1 MRFPTWKEVESDPE
15 FQSLEPTKKREYFG
29 KWSKTAVDRA
39 MQQGLYRDEEFA
51 SGFTGWYNQKAKEYG
66 EEEEVGDFQQLSA
79 KYKTPKEVGVFEGI
93 SNAARNAFASS
104 QQALAVTGGVTP
116 EEAQEISKIE
126 YEKNARQVS
135 PDYKAYQEAEGWDA
149 VNAFINNPVEVTTN
163 IVAEGLAGSLPSLGA
178 GLATGGVGAAAGSV
192 VPGVGTGAGFIAGQV
207 AGTFAGSLA
216 TEYGS
221 KVLEEL
227 QNEGMDLT
235 NPQSITEFFSN
246 QKLVDAA
253 KEKALKKGVP
263 IAAFEAVSAG
273 IGGKVAKILG
283 TAFKTKTRDA
293 AAEMVTQAALGV
305 GGEIAGTTAAGD
317 EFDGKELFAELAGSI
332 GPDGAQI
339 AIGKAQQILSDRRK
353 QRQVKQAAETAEKL
367 ENSDAPLTADALKT
381 TVAKNIVEQ
390 EKQTADKLDE
400 DLAGEV
406 EKVSGM
412 QPIREEE
419 AFVMPPKEEFKASYA
434 KLTPESLAET
444 EASFQEQLQDED
456 ADTRAFAQTALEALA
471 EFKAEQT
478 PIPPAA
484 EAPLEQRPLA
494 TETGAQMYQAEAIK
508 QALANRQPVGADA
521 IEFFAR
527 DPRTWGI
534 AIPQDYIKQGN
545 VYVPPPA
552 VEAPAEVAPAQA
564 AEVAPPVE
572 AAPPAVVDPTAVA
585 PALPVEQTPAEPV
598 PAVDPETITTT
609 DVQPEAPITP
619 PPSATEPPPQNVVG
633 FTTARGSTYEI
644 TPEGKTIRMKR
655 SEGRGQGEI
664 HPPSSVLFVSEED
677 SRNILGDQQSTFG
690 KAAVR
695 LGYIEGNAFNPI
707 TDTRSIPAGAQPAVV
722 SVERENNKVLGVY
735 RAEIQPKVGLS
746 PVEKEYMPDGNAYL
760 HIGNP
765 IVSVR
770 QAEAT
775 PPTAPTAEAETS
787 ASLSRVADNTATDEE
802 VVRLARQGLVNI
814 QDGQNVITPRGEEV
828 MQRAGAPLPR
838 LTPEERAA
846 EVAAAPAAIVEQAP
860 PVAESPIVT
869 PAPTPGVEPIES
881 AIEVARKTN
890 FAAAATRQEAG
901 EIGRNIASQDPNLPP
916 LPPPQFDVLE
926 SISNL
931 QARRPYNPD
940 ALTEDAINEARDSGF
955 ITGKQVGKLK
965 LTESGRNQLK
975 EWSDQARDR
984 DFAESSLRD
993 EIADIAVSQWDA
1005 ANDPESAAAIAAR
1018 TTRPPTPVT
1027 TPPVTEA
1034 VTPAPAATT
1043 PAAPKVAP
1051 DWEKMSVFDKAGAIN
1066 LNERVI
1072 NHPLFNKLKKSID
1085 ATWAKT
1091 QGKGEV
1097 YQQDNDLQY
1106 SYLDATILDK
1116 NPDAKKT
1123 AEKIASDLGVKIVKA
1138 PATSLFGGF
1147 RLEIPKPATATT
1159 PTIPTPTALAEA
1171 APVGIAVGNRVKTK
1185 TTPQSFVVEEVLPQS
1200 AREAELGEQYYSIR
1214 NERTGEVQTVEAGDI
1229 RAIKGKG
1236 GRQMA
1241 AAPAVTAELWAT
1253 PPQEISSA
1261 ATSINQRQM
1270 PATFKRVKWQSG
1282 TRNADIGGGRF
1293 DNATD
1298 YLADIGV
1305 ENVIYDPYNR
1315 TQESNQAAVSKISG
1329 GQSDTATVNNVLNVI
1344 AEPESR
1350 NLVIRQA
1357 ADAIKPNGKAY
1368 FLIYEGNKKG
1378 VGSPTASGWQENRK
1392 AETYIAEIR
1401 KHFGSVTRKGN
1412 LITAENPIKPT
1423 EVLRQAEGIRVEE
1436 DAEVVPEADRYT
1448 FDEAGIRAIEFFNG
1462 VAPDGLVIV
1471 NDSVD
1476 PEYRFKASYD
1486 PNTGD
1491 ITLNRAFIRKGESIE
1506 DILSHELGHYI
1517 FSDPKFQA
1525 AFQRFWNEMSDVEKA
1540 NADKIINQFYS
1551 KQSGAV
1557 QIEEKKVRAFMAL
1570 VEEARLLPR
1579 WKQILNAIKQ
1589 WLNDKFG
1596 TNFNVTDRGALSVL
1610 AVAHKRFR
1618 KGEVIVREMNEGV
1631 FRMAAEPTPA
1641 PEAKAAPAERPLRRT
1656 KMQNIINISTGVKRP
1671 RTKLTVDEMAALKD
1685 QIRIGARKR
1694 REDKQTQK
1702 EFAKDVTEYLRGMAI
1717 RGKVS
1722 APQLRA
1728 ITSKA
1733 MQTQFDNE
1741 ASIKSFINYANK
1753 VIENAN
1759 YNRDISDAKAAI
1771 KSAKRLAKQKGLA
1784 GNIKANLE
1792 KLANI
1797 DPRQIEP
1804 EEMVEVDGE
1813 MPVSVAEFTA
1823 VLKEYMKAAGPVT
1836 AEGYILVPDAEI
1848 TDFLSKIG
1856 EQVEVNRKA
1865 NENLGLDGELAEIAD
1880 KTPEEID
1887 AELARNE
1894 ERRKRIE
1901 EKVNKLAEEAQIGL
1915 VKYENPEITSEE
1927 KLVLDDMKRITL
1939 SDISIGERKEFVKVA
1954 NNILVNNKFLGA
1966 QKFASIARGQI
1977 GAAEAAKDSKTV
1989 KRNSA
1994 TLKFYNVFGED
2005 FGKLINLGTQS
2016 FADTFR
2022 NLTGTKELPRLL
2034 YQMGFGEI
2042 ERGQANTNR
2051 ARREITDGVQNRFR
2065 QIEKETGQK
2074 IADTQGVY
2082 SMGVAGN
2089 LIQIHPDETEA
2100 EGIQRMR
2107 GLIKS
2112 DIEKKKKSPK
2122 SDDRKAAIY
2131 IQKALDEVDSDT
2143 VEGVLENLKRLHP
2156 ANHKAMTFLMNEVLP
2171 EYKPM
2176 LKEHDELF
2184 NNQTENYENPYY
2196 LPIRYRSIGAE
2207 PKKPGELRGRATD
2220 SVTAPKQ
2227 APNSIKRIK
2236 NTVLP
2241 EGKQLDYNL
2250 TRNVLDSLSTQLEAA
2265 YTNPGWQQ
2273 VYAFLKSP
2281 EAVDALGGV
2290 ENYDFVTR
2298 RINNLSDSRERRIYQ
2313 MDPFNQAADFVANM
2327 VRKIGTS
2334 IALGGVGQAAKQM
2347 PDQVATTIANV
2358 NDLSITTPAF
2368 TEIKAALPAMRQ
2380 FSIGE
2385 RGEIAGGSKWVN
2397 QLEGNFTKLQQ
2408 FMQDG
2413 LWPKAMEAF
2422 ENINN
2427 FWLIPLKVSDTIA
2440 ASHGWISYYKKYL
2453 KDNNIPFT
2461 NWDNEAELI
2470 AGGERGRVEAGLYAD
2485 QMIDLYQGSSD
2496 PTKMATFAQR
2506 GDSGGGNLLKTMIM
2520 PFSSFVIQ
2528 QRSRI
2533 LSDLRDVSYG
2543 DADEKKVAAKGLAGT
2558 LLGIVIFH
2566 GVRRYALPL
2575 LTGGVAAGAY
2585 GLLGVD
2591 MEEPDEEEKAE
2602 KEKRVFRQFLGEV
2615 AANIFVGGYSAYAE
2629 TRLIDAVNA
2638 ASYFYEIQTNSDN
2651 VLDDEGEIMSWEKY
2665 RKERAPMYRYTGPGA
2680 DSTLGMIDILPSQTR
2695 ETFDRLKDL
2704 SDDEIMDSLTEEEQ
2718 RVLILA
2724 ALSETLYTMRLN
2736 DADVARMIK
2745 RMAKD
2750 VKDQAE
2756 ARQKAERKLQRL
2768 YGL

>member
-1 MRFPTWKEVESDPE
+1 M
-15 FQSLEPTKKREYFG
+15 
-29 KWSKTAVDRA
+29 
-39 MQQGLYRDEEFA
+39 M
-51 SGFTGWYNQKAKEYG
+51 
-66 EEEEVGDFQQLSA
+66 
-79 KYKTPKEVGVFEGI
+79 
-93 SNAARNAFASS
+93 
-104 QQALAVTGGVTP
+104 
-116 EEAQEISKIE
+116 
-126 YEKNARQVS
+126 
-135 PDYKAYQEAEGWDA
+135 
-149 VNAFINNPVEVTTN
+149 
-163 IVAEGLAGSLPSLGA
+163 
-178 GLATGGVGAAAGSV
+178 
-192 VPGVGTGAGFIAGQV
+192 
-207 AGTFAGSLA
+207 
-216 TEYGS
+216 
-221 KVLEEL
+221 
-227 QNEGMDLT
+227 
-235 NPQSITEFFSN
+235 
-246 QKLVDAA
+246 
-253 KEKALKKGVP
+253 
-263 IAAFEAVSAG
+263 
-273 IGGKVAKILG
+273 
-283 TAFKTKTRDA
+283 
-293 AAEMVTQAALGV
+293 
-305 GGEIAGTTAAGD
+305 
-317 EFDGKELFAELAGSI
+317 
-332 GPDGAQI
+332 
-339 AIGKAQQILSDRRK
+339 
-353 QRQVKQAAETAEKL
+353 
-367 ENSDAPLTADALKT
+367 
-381 TVAKNIVEQ
+381 
-390 EKQTADKLDE
+390 
-400 DLAGEV
+400 
-406 EKVSGM
+406 
-412 QPIREEE
+412 
-419 AFVMPPKEEFKASYA
+419 
-434 KLTPESLAET
+434 
-444 EASFQEQLQDED
+444 
-456 ADTRAFAQTALEALA
+456 
-471 EFKAEQT
+471 
-478 PIPPAA
+478 
-484 EAPLEQRPLA
+484 
-494 TETGAQMYQAEAIK
+494 
-508 QALANRQPVGADA
+508 
-521 IEFFAR
+521 
-527 DPRTWGI
+527 
-534 AIPQDYIKQGN
+534 
-545 VYVPPPA
+545 A
-552 VEAPAEVAPAQA
+552 VE
-564 AEVAPPVE
+564 
-572 AAPPAVVDPTAVA
+572 
-585 PALPVEQTPAEPV
+585 
-598 PAVDPETITTT
+598 
-609 DVQPEAPITP
+609 
-619 PPSATEPPPQNVVG
+619 
-633 FTTARGSTYEI
+633 
-644 TPEGKTIRMKR
+644 
-655 SEGRGQGEI
+655 
-664 HPPSSVLFVSEED
+664 
-677 SRNILGDQQSTFG
+677 
-690 KAAVR
+690 
-695 LGYIEGNAFNPI
+695 
-707 TDTRSIPAGAQPAVV
+707 
-722 SVERENNKVLGVY
+722 
-735 RAEIQPKVGLS
+735 
-746 PVEKEYMPDGNAYL
+746 
-760 HIGNP
+760 
-765 IVSVR
+765 
-770 QAEAT
+770 
-775 PPTAPTAEAETS
+775 
-787 ASLSRVADNTATDEE
+787 
-802 VVRLARQGLVNI
+802 
-814 QDGQNVITPRGEEV
+814 
-828 MQRAGAPLPR
+828 
-838 LTPEERAA
+838 
-846 EVAAAPAAIVEQAP
+846 
-860 PVAESPIVT
+860 
-869 PAPTPGVEPIES
+869 
-881 AIEVARKTN
+881 
-890 FAAAATRQEAG
+890 
-901 EIGRNIASQDPNLPP
+901 
-916 LPPPQFDVLE
+916 
-926 SISNL
+926 
-931 QARRPYNPD
+931 
-940 ALTEDAINEARDSGF
+940 
-955 ITGKQVGKLK
+955 
-965 LTESGRNQLK
+965 
-975 EWSDQARDR
+975 
-984 DFAESSLRD
+984 
-993 EIADIAVSQWDA
+993 
-1005 ANDPESAAAIAAR
+1005 
-1018 TTRPPTPVT
+1018 
-1027 TPPVTEA
+1027 
-1034 VTPAPAATT
+1034 
-1043 PAAPKVAP
+1043 
-1051 DWEKMSVFDKAGAIN
+1051 
-1066 LNERVI
+1066 
-1072 NHPLFNKLKKSID
+1072 
-1085 ATWAKT
+1085 
-1091 QGKGEV
+1091 
-1097 YQQDNDLQY
+1097 
-1106 SYLDATILDK
+1106 
-1116 NPDAKKT
+1116 
-1123 AEKIASDLGVKIVKA
+1123 
-1138 PATSLFGGF
+1138 
-1147 RLEIPKPATATT
+1147 
-1159 PTIPTPTALAEA
+1159 
-1171 APVGIAVGNRVKTK
+1171 
-1185 TTPQSFVVEEVLPQS
+1185 
-1200 AREAELGEQYYSIR
+1200 
-1214 NERTGEVQTVEAGDI
+1214 
-1229 RAIKGKG
+1229 
-1236 GRQMA
+1236 
-1241 AAPAVTAELWAT
+1241 
-1253 PPQEISSA
+1253 
-1261 ATSINQRQM
+1261 
-1270 PATFKRVKWQSG
+1270 
-1282 TRNADIGGGRF
+1282 
-1293 DNATD
+1293 
-1298 YLADIGV
+1298 
-1305 ENVIYDPYNR
+1305 
-1315 TQESNQAAVSKISG
+1315 
-1329 GQSDTATVNNVLNVI
+1329 
-1344 AEPESR
+1344 
-1350 NLVIRQA
+1350 
-1357 ADAIKPNGKAY
+1357 
-1368 FLIYEGNKKG
+1368 
-1378 VGSPTASGWQENRK
+1378 
-1392 AETYIAEIR
+1392 
-1401 KHFGSVTRKGN
+1401 
-1412 LITAENPIKPT
+1412 
-1423 EVLRQAEGIRVEE
+1423 
-1436 DAEVVPEADRYT
+1436 
-1448 FDEAGIRAIEFFNG
+1448 
-1462 VAPDGLVIV
+1462 
-1471 NDSVD
+1471 
-1476 PEYRFKASYD
+1476 
-1486 PNTGD
+1486 
-1491 ITLNRAFIRKGESIE
+1491 
-1506 DILSHELGHYI
+1506 
-1517 FSDPKFQA
+1517 
-1525 AFQRFWNEMSDVEKA
+1525 
-1540 NADKIINQFYS
+1540 
-1551 KQSGAV
+1551 
-1557 QIEEKKVRAFMAL
+1557 
-1570 VEEARLLPR
+1570 
-1579 WKQILNAIKQ
+1579 
-1589 WLNDKFG
+1589 
-1596 TNFNVTDRGALSVL
+1596 
-1610 AVAHKRFR
+1610 
-1618 KGEVIVREMNEGV
+1618 
-1631 FRMAAEPTPA
+1631 PA
-1641 PEAKAAPAERPLRRT
+1641 PEAEAAPAERAKRRT
-1656 KMQNIINISTGVKRP
+1656 KMQNIIDISTGVKRP

-1694 REDKQTQK
+1694 RADKQTQK
-1702 EFAKDVTEYLRGMAI
+1702 EFAKDVTQYLREMAI

-1728 ITSKA
+1728 ITGKA

-1741 ASIKSFINYANK
+1741 ASILSFINYANK
-1753 VIENAN
+1753 VVENAN

-1771 KSAKRLAKQKGLA
+1771 RSAKRLAKQKGLA

-1848 TDFLSKIG
+1848 TDFLEKVG
-1856 EQVEVNRKA
+1856 VQVEENRKA
-1865 NENLGLDGELAEIAD
+1865 NENFGFEGELAEIAD

-2107 GLIKS
+2107 GLIQS

-2122 SDDRKAAIY
+2122 SDDRRAAIY
-2131 IQKALDEVDSDT
+2131 IQKALDEVYSDT

-2156 ANHKAMTFLMNEVLP
+2156 ANHKALTFLMNEVLP

-2281 EAVDALGGV
+2281 EAVEALGGV

-2347 PDQVATTIANV
+2347 PDQIATTIANV

-2427 FWLIPLKVSDTIA
+2427 FWLIPLKMSDTVA

-2453 KDNNIPFT
+2453 KDNNIHFT

-2470 AGGERGRVEAGLYAD
+2470 ANGERGRVEAGLYAD

-2543 DADEKKVAAKGLAGT
+2543 DTDEKKVAAKGLAGT

-2638 ASYFYEIQTNSDN
+2638 ASYFYEIQTGSEN
-2651 VLDDEGEIMSWEKY
+2651 VLDDDGEIMSWEKY

-2750 VKDQAE
+2750 VRDQAE
-2756 ARQKAERKLQRL
+2756 ARQKAERQLQRL